1 MVKGRIYI
9 LSLFLFFISFSIS
22 SKFDLILSAIDS
34 LMFLSDDLISSGE
47 TVCSESVCLKSL
59 SEEPIS
65 AVSKH
70 PLDSLPVDSSSVY
83 SSDSLYEL
91 NKDRFLIPFILT
103 YLKYLFLIFLKNI
116 FFF

>member
-103 YLKYLFLIFLKNI
+103 YLKY
-116 FFF
+116 